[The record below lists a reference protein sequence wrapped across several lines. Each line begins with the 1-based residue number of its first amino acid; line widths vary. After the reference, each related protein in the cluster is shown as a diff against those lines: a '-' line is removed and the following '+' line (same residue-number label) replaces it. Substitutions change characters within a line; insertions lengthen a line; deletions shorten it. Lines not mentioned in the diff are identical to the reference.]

1 MLDRLMAAG
10 DLVPLLF
17 YLAIMVVWA
26 VAKGLSSAKKGGDD
40 SPSKGDES
48 GPARPARPRRPAL
61 DPTLEDFL
69 ETITGQ
75 KLERRE
81 EPEDEDPRPVV
92 RPRSGRPGQRPRP
105 MTADTAPRPAPPPP
119 RPVRSPFPPP
129 PPPAP
134 ARPRAEVPAPVA
146 QTARQ
151 AAAAAKEIGEPADF
165 DYEIK
170 EARGDVIERSEIG
183 ERDEVS
189 GRAVLGSMS
198 ALAGLDAMRMPLP
211 SLRLPHQPAR
221 RLERKNRVSIKGA
234 NNLRRA
240 LIERIILG
248 PPPSINPAPLEIHP
262 NVNK

>member
-119 RPVRSPFPPP
+119 RPVRSPF
-129 PPPAP
+129 A
-134 ARPRAEVPAPVA
+134 
-146 QTARQ
+146 
-151 AAAAAKEIGEPADF
+151 GL
-165 DYEIK
+165 
-170 EARGDVIERSEIG
+170 G
-183 ERDEVS
+183 ERVKS
-189 GRAVLGSMS
+189 RF
-198 ALAGLDAMRMPLP
+198 R
-211 SLRLPHQPAR
+211 
-221 RLERKNRVSIKGA
+221 
-234 NNLRRA
+234 
-240 LIERIILG
+240 
-248 PPPSINPAPLEIHP
+248 
-262 NVNK
+262 